1 MLNWKNSLAYRPA
14 HTHNLDLKKGKN
26 TNSLILMLPD
36 AIIKSSTSENVN
48 MIYLENGIMNNPRWL
63 FLKCQHGVSLKCQ
76 HGCSNM
82 ISTQQCIYIYT
93 CVSSFHC
100 NGLWLSLHSWVSSG
114 KLEWCTAWQAR
125 AVKRRCTTT
134 NQLALRWRSSFICW
148 ERGFDSKASPSTGP
162 SWTRRV
168 RTWTEITG
176 FPTSTVEKAS
186 RCYYTDTNSQQQCK
200 QWLTHKVEVLS
211 D

>member
-1 MLNWKNSLAYRPA
+1 MFIVYFMNHLICRCVFTKGGMFHHGAELVIIYMLFIHSLAETIMLNWKNSLAYRPA

-100 NGLWLSLHSWVSSG
+100 NGLWLSLHS
-114 KLEWCTAWQAR
+114 
-125 AVKRRCTTT
+125 
-134 NQLALRWRSSFICW
+134 
-148 ERGFDSKASPSTGP
+148 
-162 SWTRRV
+162 
-168 RTWTEITG
+168 
-176 FPTSTVEKAS
+176 
-186 RCYYTDTNSQQQCK
+186 
-200 QWLTHKVEVLS
+200 
-211 D
+211 